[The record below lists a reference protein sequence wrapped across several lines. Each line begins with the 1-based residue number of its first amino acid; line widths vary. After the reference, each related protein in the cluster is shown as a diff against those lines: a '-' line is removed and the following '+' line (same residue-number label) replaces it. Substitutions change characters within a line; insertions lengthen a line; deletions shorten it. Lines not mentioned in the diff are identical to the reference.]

1 MTNLTGK
8 NIITEA
14 LASGGSSATALSFL
28 LAGHP
33 AFAVM
38 SGLWACKPVREG
50 ISRLISGSFD
60 LPEAWLHNKKL
71 MIEAQGASERQ
82 VVQKFADEAGKTV
95 SESSSLKI
103 RAESYAETIVEKK
116 QATRENIARKTLEHL
131 SDGNVPEEA
140 STPSE
145 DFMRSFEG
153 VAEKASSEEL
163 QDMMARIL
171 AGEIRKPGSVSRIA
185 LSIADILDKNII
197 ESMLF
202 IKPYLISNDWICVD
216 SLSYDQ
222 FRYHANLLSSVRI
235 TTEMG
240 PRSFG
245 FLEAGY
251 AVHAYASGAILI
263 KLNEKQRAMKFT
275 PQADGFNLSL
285 PGKELMSL
293 IPDQNAV
300 SIEAIAEN
308 YRKNEFIGE
317 ILVGTI
323 ETIDGQSR
331 FVPKSL

>member
-1 MTNLTGK
+1 MTKLTGK
-8 NIITEA
+8 NVITET

-28 LAGHP
+28 VAGHP

-50 ISRLISGSFD
+50 ISRLISGSID

-71 MIEAQGASERQ
+71 MI
-82 VVQKFADEAGKTV
+82 
-95 SESSSLKI
+95 
-103 RAESYAETIVEKK
+103 
-116 QATRENIARKTLEHL
+116 
-131 SDGNVPEEA
+131 
-140 STPSE
+140 
-145 DFMRSFEG
+145 
-153 VAEKASSEEL
+153 
-163 QDMMARIL
+163 
-171 AGEIRKPGSVSRIA
+171 
-185 LSIADILDKNII
+185 
-197 ESMLF
+197 
-202 IKPYLISNDWICVD
+202 
-216 SLSYDQ
+216 
-222 FRYHANLLSSVRI
+222 
-235 TTEMG
+235 
-240 PRSFG
+240 
-245 FLEAGY
+245 EAGY

-263 KLNEKQRAMKFT
+263 KLKEKQRAMKFT

-331 FVPKSL
+331 FVPKSS